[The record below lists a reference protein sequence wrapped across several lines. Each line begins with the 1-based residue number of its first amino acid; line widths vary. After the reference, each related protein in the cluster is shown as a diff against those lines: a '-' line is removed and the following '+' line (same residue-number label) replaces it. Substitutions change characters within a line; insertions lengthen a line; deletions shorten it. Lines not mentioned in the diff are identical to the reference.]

1 MKKNLSAK
9 EYVYVASMLFGLFF
23 GAGNLIFPVHMGQ
36 LAGRNIIPAVIGFII
51 TGVGL
56 PLMGV
61 AALGV
66 SRCSGLYELSSS
78 RVSHP
83 YAMFFTCVLYL
94 TIGPFFAIPRCA
106 TVSFSVGLENIL
118 PAGHAK
124 LCLLLFSAAF
134 FAAVLYFSLR
144 PGKILIYVGKVLNP
158 VFLAFLAILVIV
170 ALASPPASAFSI
182 EPDGDYVSQP
192 LFTGLLEGYNTMDA
206 LASLAF
212 GIVVIQVIRSLGIKR
227 ADDVS
232 SCTVRAGIFSCL
244 LMALIYLAVTVV
256 GAQSRG
262 AFETSANGGIA
273 LAQIAQYYLGGAG
286 LFVLAATVTLACLKT
301 AVGLTTSCAETF
313 VQLFPKALGYRGW
326 AVLFAA
332 VSFLFANVGL
342 SAIIEYAVPVLM
354 LLCPLAVVLI
364 TLTLF
369 GRLFGD
375 DSRVFRWAIGF
386 TIPAAVCGALAALP
400 DGVIAALHLEGFNLA
415 VNTYLPLARLG
426 LGWVCPALVGLAV
439 GLAVHY
445 ATKKPNNA

>member
-244 LMALIYLAVTVV
+244 LMALIYFAVAVV

-262 AFETSANGGIA
+262 LYEICANGGEVLTLVAHHYFGQAGA
-273 LAQIAQYYLGGAG
+273 LI
-286 LFVLAATVTLACLKT
+286 LAVTVTFACLKT
-301 AVGLTTSCAETF
+301 AVGLVTSCAETF
-313 VQLFPKALGYRGW
+313 CALFPRALSYRKW
-326 AVLFAA
+326 AVLFS
-332 VSFLFANVGL
+332 VCSLLIANLGL
-342 SAIIEYAVPVLM
+342 TAITAYSVPVLM
-354 LLCPLAVVLI
+354 LLYPLAI
-364 TLTLF
+364 TLILLGLFGGRFGHSRCVYASVTGFTLCAAVFDFLRSLPTAAIETLHIQPVLDAAAAVLPLF
-369 GRLFGD
+369 GR
-375 DSRVFRWAIGF
+375 
-386 TIPAAVCGALAALP
+386 
-400 DGVIAALHLEGFNLA
+400 
-415 VNTYLPLARLG
+415 G
-426 LGWVCPALVGLAV
+426 LGWLLPALLGLII
-439 GLAVHY
+439 GLCAMR
-445 ATKKPNNA
+445 AGRGRTT

>member
-1 MKKNLSAK
+1 MSEKPFPFSGYEEIARKAWQMFRKTHGLNSYASILALNAWERVGKITRNDAILEESKQLAREYLSGR
-9 EYVYVASMLFGLFF
+9 VPSVAGAYNSYIYQQGGNATAWLLVRGYLPEAEKILVPAAERLCREFPRDDEGLFIHPDRRD
-23 GAGNLIFPVHMGQ
+23 NLLWIDTVF
-36 LAGRNIIPAVIGFII
+36 AV
-51 TGVGL
+51 
-56 PLMGV
+56 
-61 AALGV
+61 
-66 SRCSGLYELSSS
+66 C
-78 RVSHP
+78 
-83 YAMFFTCVLYL
+83 
-94 TIGPFFAIPRCA
+94 PFL
-106 TVSFSVGLENIL
+106 VW
-118 PAGHAK
+118 
-124 LCLLLFSAAF
+124 
-134 FAAVLYFSLR
+134 
-144 PGKILIYVGKVLNP
+144 VGKVLNP

-170 ALASPPASAFSI
+170 ALLSPSASAFSV

-301 AVGLTTSCAETF
+301 AVGLTTSGAETF